1 MVGLIFED
9 NRETSLMK
17 TSVLKTL
24 ALGCALALV
33 APSFALGKDKGAGGG
48 KRDGGTGAVEKA
60 LAKLQLTAQ
69 QKTKIEDCKTKFHEY
84 LRACQEERKVAQKS
98 NDAAKKKQAAKGLV
112 EKRQELLDGIR
123 AVLTDEQKKT
133 FDEALPKP
141 TKRGKGG
148 AKANPKAGGT
158 VIQ

>member
-1 MVGLIFED
+1 
-9 NRETSLMK
+9 MK

-33 APSFALGKDKGAGGG
+33 ASSFAPGKDKAAGAG
-48 KRDGGTGAVEKA
+48 KRDGGTGAVEEA

-69 QKTKIEDCKTKFHEY
+69 QKTKIDECKTKFREY
-84 LRACQEERKVAQKS
+84 LRACQEERKAAQQS
-98 NDAAKKKQAAKGLV
+98 NDAAKKKQATKGLA

-123 AVLTDEQKKT
+123 AVLTDEQRKT

-141 TKRGKGG
+141 TKRG

-158 VIQ
+158 VTQ